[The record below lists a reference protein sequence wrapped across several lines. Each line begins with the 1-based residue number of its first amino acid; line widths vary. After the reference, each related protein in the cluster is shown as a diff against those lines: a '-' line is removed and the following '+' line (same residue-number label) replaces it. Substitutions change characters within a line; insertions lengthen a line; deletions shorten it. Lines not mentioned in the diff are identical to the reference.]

1 MKEKIKGVILDWAGV
16 TVDFGC
22 FAQTTVLIEVFK
34 KQGID
39 ITAKEAREDMGL
51 GKKEHIKAILK
62 LKRIEN
68 LWKKKHGR
76 KFTDKDID
84 KLHDEFD
91 SEFMRIIP
99 NYTYLI
105 DGVLEVIKVLK
116 KNKIKIG
123 STSGYTMDVLE
134 MVVKDAKIK
143 GYSPDFV
150 AAVDDSGHGCP
161 YPYMIFKNIQELELS
176 SVKSI
181 IKLSSTAA
189 GIKEGVNAGVISV
202 GVIAGSNEMGLTYSE
217 YKALPKEKKKEAS
230 DKIKNTFK
238 KAGANYL
245 IKDITKLPALI
256 GKINKAK

>member
-16 TVDFGC
+16 TIDFGC
-22 FAQTTVLIEVFK
+22 FAQATVLMEVFK

-39 ITAKEAREDMGL
+39 ITAKEARDAMGL
-51 GKKEHIKAILK
+51 GKKDHIKAILNM
-62 LKRIEN
+62 KRIEN

-76 KFTDKDID
+76 KFTDKNVDE
-84 KLHDEFD
+84 LHDEFD
-91 SEFMRIIP
+91 SELMSILP

-105 DGVLEVIKVLK
+105 DGVSEVVKTLK

-123 STSGYTMDVLE
+123 STSSYTKDVLE
-134 MVVKDAKIK
+134 MVVRDTEIK

-150 AAVDDSGHGCP
+150 ASVDDAGHGCP
-161 YPYMIFKNIQELELS
+161 YPYMIFKNMQELSLP
-176 SVKSI
+176 SVKSV
-181 IKLSSTAA
+181 IKLSSTAD

-217 YKALPKEKKKEAS
+217 YKALSKEKKKAAS
-230 DKIKNTFK
+230 DKIRDTFK
-238 KAGANYL
+238 KAGANYV

-256 GKINKAK
+256 EKISKTK